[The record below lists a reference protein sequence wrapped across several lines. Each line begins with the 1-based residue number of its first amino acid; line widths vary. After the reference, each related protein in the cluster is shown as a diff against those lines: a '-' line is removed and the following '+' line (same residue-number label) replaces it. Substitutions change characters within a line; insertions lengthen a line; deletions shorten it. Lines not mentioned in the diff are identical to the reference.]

1 MFRLTIFNRLSVR
14 LTIAFLLAAILVIA
28 LVAVLAYRYT
38 SSDFSA
44 FLTHMEDMDRIMG
57 GGMMGA
63 MGMGSQALAQ
73 ATIDFQDNLRQTLW
87 LAGFLG
93 VALAL
98 FLGALFTRQI
108 VAPLSRVTT
117 AARRVAQGD
126 LGHRVE
132 VHGSGELAE
141 LAQSFNKMASSLEGS
156 EQSRR
161 RLMADIVHE
170 LRTPLTV
177 IEGTV
182 DSIMDGVYKP
192 DQEHLGSIKEQS
204 ALLTRLIS
212 DLRDLSLAESGQ
224 LELKLAATDMVEVL
238 RHQLTAAKPAARE
251 KNVRLKLNAPAKSAE
266 VSVDPIRIEQVIAN
280 LMANAIRHTPA
291 GGDVTISVKTVSSDK
306 NHQFDRPHLV
316 ISVAD
321 SGEGITPEH
330 LRHVFERFYRVE
342 DSRSRS
348 EGGSGLGLAIVKQMV
363 KAHGGRVWA
372 ESEVGRGSIFY
383 IALPL

>member
-141 LAQSFNKMASSLEGS
+141 LGQSFNKMASSLEGS

>member
-1 MFRLTIFNRLSVR
+1 MFRLTIFNRLSIR

-44 FLTHMEDMDRIMG
+44 FLTHMEDMDRLMG
-57 GGMMGA
+57 GGMMSA

-73 ATIDFQDNLRQTLW
+73 AAIDFQDNLRQTLW

-238 RHQLTAAKPAARE
+238 RHQLTAAKPAGRE

-306 NHQFDRPHLV
+306 NHQLDRPHLV